1 MKIEKLSTGHFRAV
15 KKPERKVSKG
25 KGKETR
31 PGCFSIPLR
40 PRACAK
46 VGGELRSPRNHQQT
60 RFALR
65 DDCGGPGVSALPT
78 RRSASRYQLA
88 GAAADELIDILGGN
102 KGNDRGT
109 WGYYC
114 YHHDIE
120 TILEKAREIASRHR
134 QGELKWPIRAFQRW
148 LQRSYGRVGQ

>member
-1 MKIEKLSTGHFRAV
+1 MKIEKLSTGPFQAV
-15 KKPERKVSKG
+15 KKPERKVGKG

-31 PGCFSIPLR
+31 PGSCQNPPR
-40 PRACAK
+40 PRARAGARE
-46 VGGELRSPRNHQQT
+46 VEVEGRGRQRN
-60 RFALR
+60 
-65 DDCGGPGVSALPT
+65 VSH
-78 RRSASRYQLA
+78 YQLA

>member
-1 MKIEKLSTGHFRAV
+1 MRKLSTGPFRAV
-15 KKPERKVSKG
+15 KKPERKVGKG

-31 PGCFSIPLR
+31 PGSYKNPPR
-40 PRACAK
+40 PRAYAREVE
-46 VGGELRSPRNHQQT
+46 VGGQSRQRN
-60 RFALR
+60 
-65 DDCGGPGVSALPT
+65 V
-78 RRSASRYQLA
+78 SRYRVA

-102 KGNDRGT
+102 RGNDRGT

-148 LQRSYGRVGQ
+148 LQRSYGKEAN

>member
-1 MKIEKLSTGHFRAV
+1 MKAGKLSTDPFLV
-15 KKPERKVSKG
+15 SKKTERKVSKG

-31 PGCFSIPLR
+31 PGSCKNPPR
-40 PRACAK
+40 PR
-46 VGGELRSPRNHQQT
+46 VGMRALVASGRPDGLATARNA
-60 RFALR
+60 RN
-65 DDCGGPGVSALPT
+65 
-78 RRSASRYQLA
+78 SRYHEA

-102 KGNDRGT
+102 RKSDHGT
-109 WGYYC
+109 WSYYC

>member
-1 MKIEKLSTGHFRAV
+1 MKIEKLSTGPFLV
-15 KKPERKVSKG
+15 SKKTERKVSKG

-31 PGCFSIPLR
+31 PGSCKNPPR
-40 PRACAK
+40 PRARAYAREAK
-46 VGGELRSPRNHQQT
+46 VEGEGEQRNI
-60 RFALR
+60 
-65 DDCGGPGVSALPT
+65 
-78 RRSASRYQLA
+78 SRYRLA
-88 GAAADELIDILGGN
+88 GAAADELIDILGGT

>member
-1 MKIEKLSTGHFRAV
+1 MKGEKLSTAPFQAV
-15 KKPERKVSKG
+15 KKPERKVGKG

-40 PRACAK
+40 PRGRTK
-46 VGGELRSPRNHQQT
+46 VGGDVLDAPQPTTNADSFRSG
-60 RFALR
+60 
-65 DDCGGPGVSALPT
+65 CGGLGTVRPT
-78 RRSASRYQLA
+78 TGASRYRLA

-134 QGELKWPIRAFQRW
+134 QGELKNPVTAFQRW
-148 LQRSYGRVGQ
+148 LQRSYGREAV

>member
-1 MKIEKLSTGHFRAV
+1 M
-15 KKPERKVSKG
+15 
-25 KGKETR
+25 
-31 PGCFSIPLR
+31 
-40 PRACAK
+40 
-46 VGGELRSPRNHQQT
+46 PRNPRQT
-60 RFALR
+60 QIRFEVVAADR
-65 DDCGGPGVSALPT
+65 GQSALPT

-148 LQRSYGRVGQ
+148 LQRSYGRVGQRVAEMNGSTGQCGRWKR

>member
-1 MKIEKLSTGHFRAV
+1 MNSEKLSTGPFRAV
-15 KKPERKVSKG
+15 KKPERKVGKG

-31 PGCFSIPLR
+31 PGSCKNPPR
-40 PRACAK
+40 PRARAYARK
-46 VGGELRSPRNHQQT
+46 VEVGGQGRQRN
-60 RFALR
+60 
-65 DDCGGPGVSALPT
+65 V
-78 RRSASRYQLA
+78 SRYRVA

>member
-1 MKIEKLSTGHFRAV
+1 MQKLSTAPFRAV

-40 PRACAK
+40 PRARAYAREVEVK
-46 VGGELRSPRNHQQT
+46 GRGRQRN
-60 RFALR
+60 
-65 DDCGGPGVSALPT
+65 V
-78 RRSASRYQLA
+78 SRYQLA

-102 KGNDRGT
+102 ADRDRGT

-114 YHHDIE
+114 YHHDIGI
-120 TILEKAREIASRHR
+120 ILDKAHEIASRDR
-134 QGELKWPIRAFQRW
+134 QGELRNPVTAFQRW
-148 LQRSYGRVGQ
+148 LQRSYGKEAN